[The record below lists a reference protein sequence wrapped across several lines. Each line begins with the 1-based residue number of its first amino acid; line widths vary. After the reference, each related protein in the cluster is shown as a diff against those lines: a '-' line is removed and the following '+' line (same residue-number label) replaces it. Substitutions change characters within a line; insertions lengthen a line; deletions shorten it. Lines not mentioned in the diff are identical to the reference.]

1 MSSTTFTLISVS
13 SLIVLLVGYYV
24 QRYGM
29 PPPPPK
35 IAGIDLGTTFSSV
48 AIFQPQT
55 GETIVLKDPLGKR
68 SIPSVV
74 GFLENGEIV
83 VGTRA
88 VEQQEMNPENTIYD
102 TKRFIGRR
110 FSSDDLQFESD
121 RKRYPFTIKLD
132 EDGFVYFEV
141 HQKGVKKQ
149 IRPEEIG
156 AIIIKYLRKMA
167 QNHFNV
173 NIPEVVIS
181 VPAEFDQMQRNY
193 TTKAVEL
200 AGMNVRRVISE
211 PTAAALSYGLHSKKG
226 VEYIVVVDVG
236 GGTMDVSILWLN
248 NAVFVTQAMAGNN
261 RLGGQ
266 DFNERIQRM
275 LLQKI
280 REKTRN
286 ELTNREDVQQLRLAV
301 EEAKLRLTVMPE
313 TWISLDFRSIGH
325 FEYFLTRQE
334 FEHQNVDLFAS
345 IVQPIQAALDDCDIG
360 AQEVDEIVLVGGST
374 RIPRIRQ
381 IVGTFFGKSPN
392 FGVDPELAVVIGV
405 AVQAGVVVN
414 GWPLQVAA
422 MELPFAKQKRHIY
435 RREQTEATD
444 ERLRKGRTLTSA
456 LSERWHSFP
465 IPYAI
470 GPKVNRTAVRE
481 GIANWA
487 RVTCLTFKEVH
498 SLRTDRHG
506 LIAIR
511 PLANCAT
518 DTPKKCPLGHVVT
531 ILSLFPMKSY
541 DFGSVMHYDALAFSS
556 TGLSSI
562 QTVNPNY
569 QNTIGQRF
577 QLSFNDVKKMNLA
590 YCHSICPF
598 ELPCQRS
605 GYTDP
610 TACDRCRCPNG
621 LAGRFCDRMEAT
633 DNQCGEL
640 LLQAIDRKQTLSHFG
655 VGKCNFM
662 GSVGTRVNVS
672 VDLIHFVDNE
682 TKCQKESYVSR
693 NTVSQRF
700 GLCRSTIL

>member
-55 GETIVLKDPLGKR
+55 GETIVLKDSLGKR

-102 TKRFIGRR
+102 AKRFIGRR
-110 FSSDDLQFESD
+110 FSLNDPQFEAD

-141 HQKGVKKQ
+141 HQKGVKRQ

-200 AGMNVRRVISE
+200 AGMSVRRIISE

-313 TWISLDFRSIGH
+313 TLISLDFRSIGH

-435 RREQTEATD
+435 RREQTEATESD
-444 ERLRKGRTLTSA
+444 
-456 LSERWHSFP
+456 FP
-465 IPYAI
+465 
-470 GPKVNRTAVRE
+470 KN
-481 GIANWA
+481 
-487 RVTCLTFKEVH
+487 K
-498 SLRTDRHG
+498 
-506 LIAIR
+506 
-511 PLANCAT
+511 
-518 DTPKKCPLGHVVT
+518 
-531 ILSLFPMKSY
+531 
-541 DFGSVMHYDALAFSS
+541 
-556 TGLSSI
+556 
-562 QTVNPNY
+562 
-569 QNTIGQRF
+569 
-577 QLSFNDVKKMNLA
+577 
-590 YCHSICPF
+590 
-598 ELPCQRS
+598 
-605 GYTDP
+605 
-610 TACDRCRCPNG
+610 
-621 LAGRFCDRMEAT
+621 
-633 DNQCGEL
+633 
-640 LLQAIDRKQTLSHFG
+640 
-655 VGKCNFM
+655 
-662 GSVGTRVNVS
+662 
-672 VDLIHFVDNE
+672 
-682 TKCQKESYVSR
+682 
-693 NTVSQRF
+693 
-700 GLCRSTIL
+700 